1 MKPAGKENQME
12 KTNTCSYIRT
22 STDREEQE
30 GSFETQKAYF
40 EDLITSD
47 PELEYVGCYGDFG
60 KSGRFADK
68 RPEFQRML
76 KDCEEGKIQLIYTK
90 SVSRFAR
97 SVADF
102 VETVTLLRGLGVLV
116 YFDEEN
122 LNTEYRNMELLLHIL
137 AIMAAEES
145 RSFGENVR
153 LGLELRASTGHPIGR
168 VAYGYRRV
176 DRDANWAIEEEEAKR
191 VRLAFRMA
199 GAGECYA
206 DILKALNQM
215 EKDAGTDVEWKKH
228 RLARM
233 LRNLVYKGDVLT
245 GKTYKVGR
253 VVKKNDG
260 EHPQYYL
267 EQHHAPIVTPELFDR
282 VQMMMDQGLLHTMRC
297 RMTPEQ
303 KTFIRDESW
312 RKGQDRLENRGKPV
326 IMEGGYHAG

>member
-1 MKPAGKENQME
+1 MPTYGRIRTNKRLVLLPESIFQREIKPRAERGMKPAGKENQME

-145 RSFGENVR
+145 RIF
-153 LGLELRASTGHPIGR
+153 L
-168 VAYGYRRV
+168 
-176 DRDANWAIEEEEAKR
+176 
-191 VRLAFRMA
+191 
-199 GAGECYA
+199 
-206 DILKALNQM
+206 
-215 EKDAGTDVEWKKH
+215 
-228 RLARM
+228 
-233 LRNLVYKGDVLT
+233 
-245 GKTYKVGR
+245 
-253 VVKKNDG
+253 
-260 EHPQYYL
+260 
-267 EQHHAPIVTPELFDR
+267 
-282 VQMMMDQGLLHTMRC
+282 MDFL
-297 RMTPEQ
+297 
-303 KTFIRDESW
+303 I
-312 RKGQDRLENRGKPV
+312 
-326 IMEGGYHAG
+326 A